1 MSNTI
6 ITISREFGSGGRL
19 VGEKLAQALDI
30 PFYDSAIIEMAAE
43 KSGLAPSFIE
53 QNEEHIPNS
62 FLFNLSASAL
72 SSYKPSLQY
81 DTPINDKTF
90 FAQSAVVRELAAQGS
105 CVIVGRCADYVLRE
119 EPGLVRVF
127 ICAEPE
133 DRKKRAVEKYGLDSA
148 SIESRLKKIDKARA
162 NYYKFYTGEN
172 WGGIHEHDLIINTS
186 FIGIDGAVEVIKTLL
201 KEKGFID

>member
-19 VGEKLAQALDI
+19 VGEKLAQVLGI

-43 KSGLAPSFIE
+43 KSGLSPSFIE

-119 EPGLVRVF
+119 EPGLVRIFV
-127 ICAEPE
+127 CAEAE
-133 DRKKRAVEKYGLDSA
+133 DRKKRAVENYGLDSA
-148 SIESRLKKIDKARA
+148 TIDSRLKKIDKARA

-186 FIGIDGAVEVIKTLL
+186 FIGVDGAVEVIRTLL